1 MGQLVKFRPGQI
13 HIQMLGP
20 FIGRSDERKVDVRC
34 GGSGKLL
41 LGLLRS
47 LFQSLESHLVAGQVN
62 ALRFLKL
69 VDKPLGNA
77 VVKVIAAQ
85 SRIAVGGKHLD
96 HAVADLDDGHI
107 KRTAAQVVYHDLLL
121 FFIVKAVG
129 QGRGRRLV
137 DDPLYIQSGDLAR
150 VLGCLT
156 LRVVKI
162 RGNRDDRFCHGLA
175 QIALR
180 VRFQL
185 LQDHSRDLLGS
196 ILLPVNIHLVIAS
209 HMPFDGRDGLVSV
222 GNRLALCRLAYQPL
236 PCLCKRYDGRRG
248 PDALRVGDNRR
259 LAAFHNGHTAVGCT

>member
-13 HIQMLGP
+13 HVQMLWP
-20 FIGRSDERKVDVRC
+20 LIGRGNERKVNISS
-34 GGSGKLL
+34 GGGGKLL

-47 LFQSLESHLVAGQVN
+47 LFQSLESHLVAGQIN
-62 ALRFLKL
+62 SFRFLKL
-69 VDKPLGNA
+69 VDEPLGNA

-85 SRIAVGGKHLD
+85 SCIAVSGKHLD

-107 KRTAAQVVYHDLLL
+107 ERTAAQVINHDLLL

-129 QGRGRRLV
+129 QGRCRRLV
-137 DDPLYIQSGDLAR
+137 DDPLYIQTRNLAC
-150 VLGCLT
+150 VLGGLT
-156 LRVVKI
+156 LCVVKI

-185 LQDHSRDLLGS
+185 LQNHSRNLLGS
-196 ILLPVNIHLVIAS
+196 ILLPVNIHLIIAS
-209 HMPFDGRDGLVSV
+209 NMSLDGRDGLVSV
-222 GNRLALCRLAYQPL
+222 SNCLTLRGLAYQPL
-236 PCLCKRYDGRRG
+236 SCLCKRYDGRRG

-259 LAAFHNGHTAVGCT
+259 LAAFHNGHTAICST